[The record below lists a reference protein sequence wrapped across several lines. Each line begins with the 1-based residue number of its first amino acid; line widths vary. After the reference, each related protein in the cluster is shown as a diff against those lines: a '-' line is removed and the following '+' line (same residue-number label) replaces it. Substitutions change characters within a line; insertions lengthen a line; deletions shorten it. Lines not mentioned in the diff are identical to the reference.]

1 MINLPDIRLTALHY
15 NSLIKALSSRK
26 DYCERA
32 LEIYEEM
39 KFKKI

>member
-1 MINLPDIRLTALHY
+1 MIKLPEIRLNALHY
-15 NSLIKALSSRK
+15 SSLMKALSSRI

-32 LEIYEEM
+32 LEIYDEM

>member
-1 MINLPDIRLTALHY
+1 MPEIRLTALHY
-15 NSLIKALSSRK
+15 NALIKSLASRI

-39 KFKKI
+39 KYKKI